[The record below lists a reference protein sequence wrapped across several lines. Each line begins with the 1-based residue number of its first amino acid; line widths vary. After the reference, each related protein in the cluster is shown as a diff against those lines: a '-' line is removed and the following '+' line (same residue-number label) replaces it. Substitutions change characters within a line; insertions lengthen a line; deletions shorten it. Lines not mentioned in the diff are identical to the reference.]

1 MEPADSTN
9 LIVNYLPQT
18 MTQEEL
24 RSLFATIGP
33 VKSCKLIRNKTTGQS
48 LAFGFVDYE
57 TALDAKKAIQTLNGL
72 VMQTKT
78 VKVSYARPSSAAIK
92 NANLYISGLPP
103 SFSQEALDEL
113 FSPFGHIITS
123 KVVIDNDTGLGKGIA
138 FVRYDQNAQ
147 AVAAISTLNQSTPTG
162 CHNPITVKYANAPK
176 TTGQQGGNGAISP
189 IAVPTGTI
197 PVIGGQS
204 AISTVTPQQRRGG
217 VNAGVGP
224 MRHTQ
229 ASYRYSP
236 LATTTH
242 SAHQDPMALAGYSA
256 AQTAAAAQGQSGY
269 CLFVYNIPEDSEEAL
284 LYQMFGP
291 YGAILS
297 VKVIKDYGTNKS
309 KGYGFVTMVNYEEA
323 YNAILALNGQTVNG
337 KPLQVRYPQSAACSV
352 VHTPPHTHQSGLYG
366 RVHVLCASAV
376 WAACNYK
383 ELVTIDVLRFAV
395 CT

>member
-1 MEPADSTN
+1 MDPADSTN

-113 FSPFGHIITS
+113 FNPYGHIITS
-123 KVVIDNDTGLGKGIA
+123 KVVVDNDTGLGKGIA
-138 FVRYDQNAQ
+138 FVRYDQNQQ
-147 AVAAISTLNQSTPTG
+147 AVDAITGLNQATPAG
-162 CHNPITVKYANAPK
+162 CHGPITVKYANAPK
-176 TTGQQGGNGAISP
+176 TAAQQGGNSPMPPIS
-189 IAVPTGTI
+189 VPTGAI
-197 PVIGGQS
+197 PVVGGQS
-204 AISTVTPQQRRGG
+204 AISTVTPQQRRGAVNSG
-217 VNAGVGP
+217 VGGP
-224 MRHTQ
+224 MRHAQ

-236 LATTTH
+236 LGNAH
-242 SAHQDPMALAGYSA
+242 SNHQDPMGLAGFSAA
-256 AQTAAAAQGQSGY
+256 AQTAAAATGGQNGW
-269 CLFVYNIPEDSEEAL
+269 CLFVYNIPEEAEEAM
-284 LYQMFGP
+284 LYQTFGP

-297 VKVIKDYGTNKS
+297 VKVIKDYGTGKS

-323 YNAILALNGQTVNG
+323 YNAIVALNGQMLNG
-337 KPLQVRYPQSAACSV
+337 KPLQVSFKTSKNA
-352 VHTPPHTHQSGLYG
+352 
-366 RVHVLCASAV
+366 
-376 WAACNYK
+376 
-383 ELVTIDVLRFAV
+383 
-395 CT
+395 